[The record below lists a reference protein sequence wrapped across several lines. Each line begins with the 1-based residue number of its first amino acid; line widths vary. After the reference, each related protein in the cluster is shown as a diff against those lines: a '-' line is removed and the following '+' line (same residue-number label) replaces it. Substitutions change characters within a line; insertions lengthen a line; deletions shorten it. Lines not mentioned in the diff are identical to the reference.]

1 MNDLANQIATT
12 QHFAIEFE
20 DQGVNRLM
28 SVKFWKDNTLCRV
41 YVCRS
46 GLPSSDLT
54 GELGSLSRLLSVVS
68 TKADIVACSGCPV
81 ELIQTID
88 NNVFFPRAVQS
99 CFRFEHLQ
107 LQKMMHKPTFSVFGR
122 IDFFSVLKCL
132 VVSLGAAS
140 SEDWALQSPELA
152 RVSILSSNMK
162 RKGLGG
168 RFGQKTIRVRLGY
181 RYLQTGLAEF
191 TQPLSG
197 TCKTL
202 EGDPAVP
209 DVPYSTPGNAG
220 GPQSSAELRVVSHLR
235 LLLHRQ
241 VGVLPTHNQ

>member
-1 MNDLANQIATT
+1 MREAKALHTFRNPPFPFQAIFQHIFNCAMNDLAEQIATT

-20 DQGVNRLM
+20 DEGVNRLM
-28 SVKFWKDNTLCRV
+28 SVKFWKGDTLCRI

-46 GLPSSDLT
+46 GLPSSVLT

-88 NNVFFPRAVQS
+88 HNAFFPRAVQS

-107 LQKMMHKPTFSVFGR
+107 LQKMMHKPTYSVFGR

-132 VVSLGAAS
+132 MVSLGAATG
-140 SEDWALQSPELA
+140 EDWVLQSPELA
-152 RVSILSSNMK
+152 QVSILNSNIR

-168 RFGQKTIRVRLGY
+168 RYGQKTIWVRLG
-181 RYLQTGLAEF
+181 
-191 TQPLSG
+191 
-197 TCKTL
+197 
-202 EGDPAVP
+202 
-209 DVPYSTPGNAG
+209 
-220 GPQSSAELRVVSHLR
+220 H
-235 LLLHRQ
+235 
-241 VGVLPTHNQ
+241 

>member
-28 SVKFWKDNTLCRV
+28 SVKFWKGDTLCRV

-81 ELIQTID
+81 ELIRTID
-88 NNVFFPRAVQS
+88 YNAFFPRAVQS

-132 VVSLGAAS
+132 MVSLGAATD
-140 SEDWALQSPELA
+140 EDWVLQSPELA
-152 RVSILSSNMK
+152 RVSILSSNMRRK
-162 RKGLGG
+162 RLGG
-168 RFGQKTIRVRLGY
+168 YVRTKDNSGSFRPLISANWTYRVY
-181 RYLQTGLAEF
+181 PTSA
-191 TQPLSG
+191 
-197 TCKTL
+197 
-202 EGDPAVP
+202 
-209 DVPYSTPGNAG
+209 GN
-220 GPQSSAELRVVSHLR
+220 S
-235 LLLHRQ
+235 
-241 VGVLPTHNQ
+241 

>member
-1 MNDLANQIATT
+1 MVPTGLFDQLPDQLLRLRLGRGKDFGKFSIEYAHCSWKIKVLHAFRNSSFPFQAIFQHIFNCAMNDLANQIATT
-12 QHFAIEFE
+12 QNFAIEFE

-28 SVKFWKDNTLCRV
+28 SVKFWKGNTLCRV

-81 ELIQTID
+81 ELIRTID
-88 NNVFFPRAVQS
+88 YSAFFPRAVQS

-132 VVSLGAAS
+132 IVPLGAATD
-140 SEDWALQSPELA
+140 EDWVLQSPELA
-152 RVSILSSNMK
+152 RVSILSSHMR
-162 RKGLGG
+162 RKG
-168 RFGQKTIRVRLGY
+168 
-181 RYLQTGLAEF
+181 
-191 TQPLSG
+191 
-197 TCKTL
+197 
-202 EGDPAVP
+202 
-209 DVPYSTPGNAG
+209 
-220 GPQSSAELRVVSHLR
+220 
-235 LLLHRQ
+235 
-241 VGVLPTHNQ
+241 